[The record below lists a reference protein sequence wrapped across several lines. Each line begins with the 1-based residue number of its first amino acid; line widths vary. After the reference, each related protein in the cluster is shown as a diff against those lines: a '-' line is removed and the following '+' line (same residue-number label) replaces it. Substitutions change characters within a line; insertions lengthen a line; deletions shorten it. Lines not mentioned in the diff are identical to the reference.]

1 MERRDFLREICKFT
15 AGGYFMANVNP
26 INNPDHTADE
36 NKFKSEDSKSVTL
49 FLSGDIMTGRGID
62 QVLPYSVDPKIY
74 EPYAKS
80 AKDYVQ
86 LAERMHGRM
95 LANVSFE
102 YIWGDALEELKQMDP
117 DFRIINLETSV
128 TKSGTPWQGKSIHYR
143 MHPGNTPVL
152 NAAEID
158 VCVLGNNHILDWG
171 YEGLKDTL
179 SSIRNED
186 IQTTGAGEN
195 QEFACKPAVLKYG
208 PGRLLVFSYG
218 SPTAGIPLDWSA
230 AAEKPGVN
238 LLPGFGND
246 AAKKII
252 EIVQGH
258 RVEGDIVMLSV
269 HWGGNYGYDVP
280 ARQQKLA
287 HRLLDSG
294 LVDLIHGHSSH
305 HPMGIE
311 IYKGRLIIYG
321 CGDLIND
328 YEGIRGR
335 EEYRSDLRLLYFPK
349 LDASGKLLN
358 LEMTPLKTRR
368 FQLKHTDKKETGWLA
383 DTLFRECNKFGG
395 SVEVSSDGRLTLLW
409 K

>member
-1 MERRDFLREICKFT
+1 MS
-15 AGGYFMANVNP
+15 NVNLV
-26 INNPDHTADE
+26 NNPDHTSEE
-36 NKFKSEDSKSVTL
+36 NKFKSDDSKTVTL

-62 QVLPYSVDPKIY
+62 QVLPFSVDPKLY

-86 LAERMHGRM
+86 LAERTHGKIP
-95 LANVSFE
+95 ANVSFE
-102 YIWGDALEELKQMDP
+102 YIWGDALDELNQMDP

-128 TKSGTPWQGKSIHYR
+128 TKSDTPWAGKSIHYR
-143 MHPGNTPVL
+143 MHPGNTKVL

-171 YEGLKDTL
+171 YEGLEDTL
-179 SSIRNED
+179 ASLRDEE
-186 IQTTGAGEN
+186 IQTTGAGDN
-195 QEFACKPAVLKYG
+195 QDLAAKPAVLNDG
-208 PGRLLVFSYG
+208 SGRLLVFSYG

-230 AAEKPGVN
+230 TEQKSGVN
-238 LLPGFGND
+238 LLPGFGKDD
-246 AAKKII
+246 AEKII
-252 EIVQGH
+252 ETVKNY
-258 RVEGDIVMLSV
+258 RKEGDIVVLSI

-280 ARQQKLA
+280 ARHQKLA

-311 IYKGRLIIYG
+311 VYKGRLIFYG

-328 YEGIRGR
+328 YEGISGR

-368 FQLKHTDKKETGWLA
+368 FQLRHTDKNETRWLA
-383 DTLFRECNKFGG
+383 DTLDRECKKFGG
-395 SVEVSSDGRLTLLW
+395 SVEVSPDGRLTLLW